1 MKYIFTLGICNMPA
15 IRSSKHNNNKQG
27 RTHKMSGGYK
37 NFTIYFYR
45 NTKPNQTKQAHSPFC
60 LQIGLCSTVQSLKAE
75 AQFINPNVPSKQAC
89 IRTKGLSCYSR
100 KSKWSERQLTTN
112 ASSFPVNT
120 TNPNNANSEQYLKLH
135 RMLHSSHGIKISQ
148 KNTLENFFSLWI
160 PRGF

>member
-1 MKYIFTLGICNMPA
+1 MKYIFTLSICNMPA

-45 NTKPNQTKQAHSPFC
+45 NTKPNQTSPQSILFTNRP
-60 LQIGLCSTVQSLKAE
+60 LLPSQSLKAE
-75 AQFINPNVPSKQAC
+75 AQFINPHVPSKQAC
-89 IRTKGLSCYSR
+89 IRTKGLSCYIR

-112 ASSFPVNT
+112 ASSFPANT

-160 PRGF
+160 PRGS